1 MNAAFNHGFG
11 LCALLLSTAFP
22 AEVSPRLLVKSV
34 SGPVRTFDK
43 DSTLVHGPVQGELL
57 PSGSEIRV
65 GEGAKAVFRF
75 HPDHAY
81 LDAKEKTAF
90 SVRFGKE
97 KDKAVRRVLLR
108 SGDLVLGVRA
118 PGQPLYFRDAET
130 TTGAAESARWSFT
143 VPDKA
148 GANFVVLSGE
158 ISLHN
163 RPRDIKAVV
172 RAGQKAVSDGEG
184 IRITDATDAELEE
197 VGLRQ
202 NLLEVDFW
210 NPQTE
215 EFSTLEVEYE
225 GNF

>member
-1 MNAAFNHGFG
+1 
-11 LCALLLSTAFP
+11 
-22 AEVSPRLLVKSV
+22 
-34 SGPVRTFDK
+34 VRTFGQ
-43 DSTLVHGPVQGELL
+43 DSAIVHGPVQGEILQTE
-57 PSGSEIRV
+57 SEIRTGDGGKIV
-65 GEGAKAVFRF
+65 LRF

-81 LDAKEKTAF
+81 LDAREKSAF
-90 SVRFGKE
+90 SVRYGLEKGK
-97 KDKAVRRVLLR
+97 ALRRILLR
-108 SGDLVLGVRA
+108 TGDLVLGVRS
-118 PGQPLYFRDAET
+118 PKTPLYFRDEET
-130 TTGAAESARWSFT
+130 TTGAAESARWSFVAPNST
-143 VPDKA
+143 SA
-148 GANFVVLSGE
+148 IFVVLSGE

-172 RAGQKAVSDGEG
+172 RAGQKAVSDGDG
-184 IRITDATDAELEE
+184 IRITNASDAELEE